1 MYSSRGGQMLAL
13 GLKKASKQSNSLAAD
28 GQTNNVHVHV
38 DDAELPGLQML
49 PELKKNIYMS
59 TQSKAHTAVE
69 QTNSDDEESLVSDS
83 EVESFARMLDER
95 ARQLEASKI
104 AERPEKM
111 TEAQIGRQTRM
122 SRRLRE
128 PADTNRPEDYTE
140 KDRKGFCVKIL
151 PGKGRAVFTTKNF
164 HSGEFLLHYHGELI
178 DKAEAE
184 ERERFEET
192 GFRYFFKYRGKNLC
206 ST

>member
-1 MYSSRGGQMLAL
+1 MMKSHWFLTQKWNL
-13 GLKKASKQSNSLAAD
+13 
-28 GQTNNVHVHV
+28 
-38 DDAELPGLQML
+38 LQGCW
-49 PELKKNIYMS
+49 MS
-59 TQSKAHTAVE
+59 EPVNLRHQK
-69 QTNSDDEESLVSDS
+69 L
-83 EVESFARMLDER
+83 
-95 ARQLEASKI
+95 
-104 AERPEKM
+104 
-111 TEAQIGRQTRM
+111 TRM

-192 GFRYFFKYRGKNLC
+192 GFRYFFKYRGKNLWRRKEG
-206 ST
+206 